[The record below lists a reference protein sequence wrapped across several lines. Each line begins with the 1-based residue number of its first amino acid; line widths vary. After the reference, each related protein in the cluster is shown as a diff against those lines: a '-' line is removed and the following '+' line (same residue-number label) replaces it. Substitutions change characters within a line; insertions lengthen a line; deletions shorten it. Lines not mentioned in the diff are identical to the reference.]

1 MENKN
6 ESAKGPLS
14 GVKIVDLST
23 IVFGPYGSQIMA
35 DLGADVI
42 KVESGHGDNMRL
54 PGNSPKRGM
63 GPLYLAL
70 NRNKKSLKL
79 ELKNPKALAAMRK
92 LLEDA
97 DVFYTNVRKAGL
109 ERLGLGY
116 DAVKAIN
123 LSIVYVHCT
132 GFGED
137 GPYGGKLAYD
147 DVVQAASGFADLL
160 PRVDGNP
167 APRYVPS
174 LIADKTAGLHAA
186 YATMAGLFH
195 KERHGEGQFIE
206 VPMFETFTS
215 FHMIENLYDY
225 SFVPPRGNI
234 AYDRSIDPNR
244 RPFKT
249 LNGYISIVPYAPD
262 HWQRIMDF
270 GGIDN
275 ILDDPRFSTFEIR
288 TKNIGILYGMVEEIT
303 KTKTSEEWFELL
315 EEIGLPCMRVNRMEE
330 VLDDVHLQQ
339 TNFFQQ
345 RHHSDVGDYLSVK
358 HPVKFS
364 ATPAS
369 VRNDAPRLGEH
380 NNEILSG
387 LGYSEAD
394 ISEILGDGKK

>member
-1 MENKN
+1 MDNRK
-6 ESAKGPLS
+6 SSGQGALS
-14 GVKIVDLST
+14 GIKVVDLST
-23 IVFGPYGSQIMA
+23 VVFGPYGSQILG

-54 PGNSPKRGM
+54 PGNSPVRGM

-70 NRNKKSLKL
+70 NRNKKSVTL
-79 ELKNPKALAAMRK
+79 ELKKPCALAAMKK
-92 LLEDA
+92 LIAGA
-97 DVFYTNVRKAGL
+97 DVFYTNVRTAGL

-116 DAVKAIN
+116 EQIKEIN
-123 LSIVYVHCT
+123 PSIIYVHCT
-132 GFGED
+132 GFDND
-137 GPYGGKLAYD
+137 GRHGGKLAYD
-147 DVVQAASGFADLL
+147 DVIQAASGFSDLL

-195 KERHGEGQFIE
+195 KQRSGEGQFIE

-225 SFVPPRGNI
+225 SFVPPRGKI

-249 LNGYISIVPYAPD
+249 LDGYISIVPYAPE
-262 HWQRIMDF
+262 HWQIIMDF

-275 ILDDPRFSTFEIR
+275 ILGDDRFNTFEKR
-288 TKNIGILYGMVEEIT
+288 TKNTGILYGMVEDIT
-303 KTKTSEEWFELL
+303 KTKTTDEWVALMEEA
-315 EEIGLPCMRVNRMEE
+315 GLPCMRVNRMEE
-330 VLDDVHLQQ
+330 VLGDKHLQDIS
-339 TNFFQQ
+339 FFQK
-345 RHHSDVGDYLSVK
+345 RNHPDVGEYLNIK

-364 ATPAS
+364 VTPATT
-369 VRNDAPRLGEH
+369 RNDAPRLGEH
-380 NNEILSG
+380 NSEVLANLGYSKEEIAEILS
-387 LGYSEAD
+387 
-394 ISEILGDGKK
+394 K